1 MTKRDLIKEVAS
13 LGLSQ
18 GMAEQTVEKILT
30 AITESLARGEDVNI
44 YGFGNFEIK
53 DRKARMGRNPRTGE
67 NVMIPDRKAVR
78 FKAGKLLVEHVQ

>member
-1 MTKRDLIKEVAS
+1 MTKRDLIKGVAS

-18 GMAEQTVEKILT
+18 GMAEQAVEKILT
-30 AITESLARGEDVNI
+30 SITESLARGEDVNI
-44 YGFGNFEIK
+44 YGFGNFEVR

-78 FKAGKLLVEHVQ
+78 FKAGKLLVEHIQ